1 MSSRRARTLLRAR
14 HTQVKAAGA
23 TLLIAAAVL
32 SSGCKKGGDQAEK
45 NTPAAQQAS
54 TPAAILVTTSAA
66 AVGTISETLNVTG
79 SLGAL
84 NDVTVGIKNA
94 GKVIAVYAREGD
106 HVHAGQVL
114 AQQDTTD
121 IDSQIRQARA
131 NLRSAET
138 RLDQAKAA
146 YAQAETSLRI
156 TDSTT
161 ASAVQQA
168 QAGLKAS
175 QDSVTLI
182 RRGARAQEL
191 AQAQKAVESAQADLD
206 SARADAAQSAADLRR
221 YTVLHDTRAISD
233 QQLDQ
238 ARTVKISADA
248 RVRSAAARLDSA
260 KQALSLTKEGA
271 QAEDIHRTQE
281 AMNQANQALKTA
293 ESNRATV
300 ELRKADVTTAKVG
313 IDAAQSAVDA
323 ARAQLAIAEQM
334 LKDSII
340 RSPIDGVVAER
351 KVEPGMQLA
360 SIKPDVMRI
369 IGLNSLYFDGLL
381 PQAHIGEVKVGMPVT
396 VLVDSL
402 TAKTLKGTITRV
414 FPVASATARSF
425 TIRVSVDNTEGLL
438 RPQMFARGSITLGTH
453 KNVVL
458 VPREAVL
465 NLQENGEKQT
475 GTVFIVKDGKAA
487 KKDVSIGYSNFI
499 SDEIL
504 SGVNTGDDVVTVG
517 QGQIQDGDLVKTAST
532 GGH

>member
-1 MSSRRARTLLRAR
+1 MNSRRAHHLLTARRSVLRAVVG
-14 HTQVKAAGA
+14 TTAAV
-23 TLLIAAAVL
+23 TAAASVI
-32 SSGCKKGGDQAEK
+32 GCQRGEK
-45 NTPAAQQAS
+45 APAAVQAAS
-54 TPAAILVTTSAA
+54 APTAILVSTST
-66 AVGTISETLNVTG
+66 VSTGTISETLNITG

-94 GKVIAVYAREGD
+94 GKIVAVYAREGD
-106 HVHAGQVL
+106 HVHVGQVL

-175 QDSVTLI
+175 QDSVTI
-182 RRGARAQEL
+182 IKRGARAQEL
-191 AQAQKAVESAQADLD
+191 AQAQKAVEGAQADLD
-206 SARADAAQSAADLRR
+206 SARADAAQAAADLRR
-221 YTVLHDTRAISD
+221 YTALHDTRAISD

-238 ARTVKISADA
+238 ARTVKTSADA

-260 KQALSLTKEGA
+260 KQALSLTREGA

-300 ELRKADVTTAKVG
+300 ELRKSDVVTARVG

-323 ARAQLAIAEQM
+323 AKAQLAIAEQM

-340 RSPIDGVVAER
+340 RSPIEGVVAER
-351 KVEPGMQLA
+351 KVEPGMQIT
-360 SIKPDVMRI
+360 SVKPDVMRV
-369 IGLNSLYFDGLL
+369 IGMDSLYFDGLL
-381 PQAHIGEVKVGMPVT
+381 PQSHINNVKPGMPVT

-402 TAKTLKGTITRV
+402 TAKTLQGTITRV
-414 FPVASATARSF
+414 FPAASPTARSF
-425 TIRVSVDNTEGLL
+425 TVRVAVANKDGQL

-453 KNVVL
+453 KNVLL

-465 NLQENGEKQT
+465 NLTEQGDHQS
-475 GTVFIVKDGKAA
+475 GTVFVVKDGKASR
-487 KKDVSIGYSNFI
+487 KDVTIGYSNFI
-499 SDEIL
+499 SDEIMQGI
-504 SGVNTGDDVVTVG
+504 SASDEVITVG
-517 QGQIQDGDLVKTAST
+517 QGQVQDGDLVKSASAAS
-532 GGH
+532 H